1 MGASQFEH
9 EILEQP
15 EALRRQLREGRAA
28 AEAAAKAIRAANPNW
43 VLIAARGSSDNAARY
58 AQYLLGAHNRLGV
71 ALAVPSLVT
80 LYRSPPSMKGALV
93 IGISQSGQSPDIVS
107 VLEEARRQ
115 GAITLTVTNDPHS
128 PLAKAS
134 AHVLPLMAGEERAVA
149 ATKTYTT
156 ELMALAML
164 SAALEGNAE
173 RWTELEA
180 VPGAVEKV
188 IELNS
193 EIALSAEKF
202 KNIRELVV
210 LGRGFNYATAFEVA
224 LKIKETSYFIA
235 EPYSVADLLH
245 GPVAMIDDG
254 FPVLLVAPSGEAL
267 VDVPPLLDLLQ
278 RKGALTIAI
287 SDRADVLERVAIQLP
302 LPPGIPEWISPIASV
317 VPGQLWAHAL
327 ALATGQ
333 NPDQPR
339 GLTKVT
345 LTR

>member
-1 MGASQFEH
+1 
-9 EILEQP
+9 
-15 EALRRQLREGRAA
+15 
-28 AEAAAKAIRAANPNW
+28 
-43 VLIAARGSSDNAARY
+43 
-58 AQYLLGAHNRLGV
+58 
-71 ALAVPSLVT
+71 
-80 LYRSPPSMKGALV
+80 
-93 IGISQSGQSPDIVS
+93 
-107 VLEEARRQ
+107 
-115 GAITLTVTNDPHS
+115 
-128 PLAKAS
+128 LAKA
-134 AHVLPLMAGEERAVA
+134 ADHVLPLMAGEERAVA

-164 SAALEGNAE
+164 SVALEGNAA
-173 RWTELEA
+173 RWAELDA
-180 VPGAVEKV
+180 MPATVDKV
-188 IELNS
+188 IALNS
-193 EIALSAEKF
+193 GIAPSAEKF

-245 GPVAMIDDG
+245 GPVAMIGDG

-278 RKGALTIAI
+278 RKSALTMAI
-287 SDRADVLERVAIQLP
+287 SDRADVLERVAIKLP
-302 LPPGIPEWISPIASV
+302 LPPGIPEWVSPIASV